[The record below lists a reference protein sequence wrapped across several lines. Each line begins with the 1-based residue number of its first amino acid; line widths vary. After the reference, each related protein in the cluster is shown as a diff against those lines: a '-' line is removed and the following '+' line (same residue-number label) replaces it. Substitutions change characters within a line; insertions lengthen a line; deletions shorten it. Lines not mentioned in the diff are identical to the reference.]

1 MSKKTILIF
10 LTILLLL
17 GLTVSASHTQ
27 TKETTKPKGPC
38 NWVAAY
44 GLGLTITR
52 IEREK
57 DYTSVWLA
65 FRRISNEAYPKQWDL
80 TITDDRGNK
89 YMCPF
94 HLPFALD
101 LPPRAGDLLK
111 DSPPDYWSDLPIGF
125 TWIPSSPVVVKI
137 PQIAPIAKITLFN
150 HGMFNEWN
158 FQQKNINLSFKA
170 SCFPNLNF
178 QIQRSNL
185 IVQGQEL
192 IRTKNFLL
200 SLDSAKTYK
209 KIEKDGTYIS
219 CIIRI
224 KGQNFDYNPQYPPS
238 FTFFLQLSSGRV
250 IHLIDFSQGLE
261 PASERIL
268 ERLHRTKIEQGE
280 EAKVILVYS
289 SEMRFKGFISDIPPE
304 SSQPKTGKY
313 VINLQFDGARGFGE
327 GLANVKAGDKWGYI
341 DKSGKYIIDPQFDF
355 ASSFSENLAA
365 VFIRGKGV
373 YGYIDKTWR

>member
-1 MSKKTILIF
+1 
-10 LTILLLL
+10 
-17 GLTVSASHTQ
+17 
-27 TKETTKPKGPC
+27 
-38 NWVAAY
+38 
-44 GLGLTITR
+44 
-52 IEREK
+52 
-57 DYTSVWLA
+57 
-65 FRRISNEAYPKQWDL
+65 
-80 TITDDRGNK
+80 
-89 YMCPF
+89 
-94 HLPFALD
+94 
-101 LPPRAGDLLK
+101 
-111 DSPPDYWSDLPIGF
+111 
-125 TWIPSSPVVVKI
+125 
-137 PQIAPIAKITLFN
+137 
-150 HGMFNEWN
+150 MFNEWN